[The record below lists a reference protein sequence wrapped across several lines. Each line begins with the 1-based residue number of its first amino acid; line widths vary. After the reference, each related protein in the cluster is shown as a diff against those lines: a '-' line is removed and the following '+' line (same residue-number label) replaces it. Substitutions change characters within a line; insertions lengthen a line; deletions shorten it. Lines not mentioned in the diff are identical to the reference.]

1 MAGHR
6 SNQREAI
13 RLKILT
19 EKLQQLVSHWLDAH
33 PWGKSLKQ
41 YPLIFLVGFWGI
53 VLLFGGLATVS
64 LIHVEPFEQ
73 HETLADT
80 DRLRARQNQGSLPVW
95 SLGLIAFSCAIGSM
109 MIAQRLNQN
118 QHPPRLLKHASSS
131 AVASGKK

>member
-1 MAGHR
+1 MEGHR

-19 EKLQQLVSHWLDAH
+19 EKFQQLVSQWLDAH
-33 PWGKSLKQ
+33 PWGKSFKQ
-41 YPLIFLVGFWGI
+41 YPLIFLAGFWGI
-53 VLLFGGLATVS
+53 VLLFGGLAAVS

-73 HETLADT
+73 QKTLADS
-80 DRLRARQNQGSLPVW
+80 DRLRVRQDQGSLPVW

-118 QHPPRLLKHASSS
+118 QHPPRLLKP
-131 AVASGKK
+131 ASGKK